1 MKIICPNQILLTVS
15 PLLSN
20 QRDLVVSSVVGF
32 PLVSEGPFQF
42 LSDQDI
48 IAAISKD
55 PNLDIPWDNHQ
66 PKPSGEFIVM
76 GSIYGNNDSKLIKF
90 SVSCGSVLKE
100 IYAHAEGNIADSLFG
115 KKAIDQNFIE
125 SIPIRYPQNLLPTS
139 DSNASR
145 RLCQFTLKPD
155 EVVSVQDFD
164 ISAFVCQVPSRAQLK
179 DPKSIIPSLPH
190 WFANE
195 FPSTVSY
202 FDDELFYCAHKS
214 QRIST
219 YWTGSESFIL
229 KNLHPQFSIIEGVLP
244 SIHFKTFYALKTDFG
259 LRSTPTCIDTVVF
272 LPDQNIGLL
281 VGRSIIPNSGIDF
294 TNTEY
299 IMAAFEDI
307 NSPRDDGFYMKVFNM
322 RTDPITGSDHVF
334 HDEQLVPSNYTLSFD
349 SVPDIKKEL
358 PNPTP
363 DSSIPLVPQQ
373 PTSIIPPS
381 VSVAHDDTSLFF
393 PISSRIEDSSGG
405 YDLAK
410 NNEELDRGVDDVLS
424 LNDSSTSSEYIPEDL
439 LPTMALLES
448 FEKSITDRLNHID
461 LLSQASSK
469 DLNFTDINPADVAH
483 VTGLLEKLDSSFSH
497 FQPIISEQMIQSS
510 REFPSLDVINSIT
523 EKINNALTLVPGDHA
538 LSDIIPSSEDPS
550 LSLELYEELK
560 ANFLKSQ
567 SDLDS
572 SRVAEFGSDV
582 SQDNSVSGEV
592 ISEISHGE
600 ASFVAE
606 STAPSISA
614 DFDELFNVN
623 SLATPTSEPIT
634 THFDSSAPDIPTI
647 VPTSSGHTLTN
658 HFINVDLTDR
668 SFSGA
673 EIAEYYFENCNLKGV
688 SFEKSNI
695 KNSIFNKCN
704 LTYAIFAESNIESTR
719 FDDCNLSHSSFRNSL
734 TDDISLTKCN
744 SSFVDFV
751 NFQCNQSNFSS
762 TDFSDCNFTSSKFN
776 DLEVQNCDYKRSISN
791 KSSWNHVSLIKA
803 IFNYSTFEDSSL
815 NRVRFLESTLDHSK
829 FTKVVLTKFSVID
842 SQLVST
848 YFNGCQA
855 TDASILDC
863 DCSEISILYS
873 DFSGS
878 TLTSCNFSSSQL
890 NYSNFMNCGFNKTN
904 LHKSVLFHSQLL
916 GSSMRVSNLDSASF
930 RFSVLHSADLTG
942 ATLTNT
948 DFTDVEHLPIE
959 ISRFLI

>member
-1 MKIICPNQILLTVS
+1 MKIICPNQILLRVS

-55 PNLDIPWDNHQ
+55 PNFDIPWDNHQ
-66 PKPSGEFIVM
+66 PKHSGEFIVI
-76 GSIYGNNDSKLIKF
+76 GSIYGNNDKKLIKF
-90 SVSCGSVLKE
+90 SVSCGSISKE
-100 IYAHAEGNIADSLFG
+100 VYAHAEGNISDSLFG
-115 KKAIDQNFIE
+115 KKAIDQNFIQ
-125 SIPIRYPQNLLPTS
+125 SIPIRYPQNLLRTS

-145 RLCQFTLKPD
+145 RLCQFTHKPD
-155 EVVSVQDFD
+155 EVVSLQDFD

-202 FDDELFYCAHKS
+202 FDDELLYCAHKS

-229 KNLHPQFSIIEGVLP
+229 KNLHPHFALIEGVLP
-244 SIHFKTFYALKTDFG
+244 SIQFKTFYTLKSDYG
-259 LRSTPTCIDTVVF
+259 LRSTPTCIDTIVF

-299 IMAAFEDI
+299 IMVAFEDI
-307 NSPRDDGFYMKVFNM
+307 NSARDDGFYMKVFDM
-322 RTDPITGSDHVF
+322 RTDPITGSDHAF
-334 HDEQLVPSNYTLSFD
+334 HDEQLIPSNYQLPCD
-349 SVPDIKKEL
+349 SESVIEKEL
-358 PNPTP
+358 PNPTL
-363 DSSIPLVPQQ
+363 DSSIPSAPHQ
-373 PTSIIPPS
+373 PTVIIPPS
-381 VSVAHDDTSLFF
+381 VSVDQNDHSLFF
-393 PISSRIEDSSGG
+393 PISRIEDSSGG
-405 YDLAK
+405 FDLAK
-410 NNEELDRGVDDVLS
+410 NNEALDRGVDVVLS
-424 LNDSSTSSEYIPEDL
+424 LNDASTSNDSIPEDL
-439 LPTMALLES
+439 LPSMALFDTL
-448 FEKSITDRLNHID
+448 EKSITYGLNPIELISLD
-461 LLSQASSK
+461 SNK
-469 DLNFTDINPADVAH
+469 DLNKADIKPVDVAH
-483 VTGLLEKLDSSFSH
+483 FTNLLAKLDSSFNH
-497 FQPIISEQMIQSS
+497 FTPIIAEHSNQPQK
-510 REFPSLDVINSIT
+510 EFISFDDINSIT
-523 EKINNALTLVPGDHA
+523 HKLKDAFDVVPGDHK
-538 LSDIIPSSEDPS
+538 LSDFIPPSEDPP

-572 SRVAEFGSDV
+572 SRVGEFGSDV

-614 DFDELFNVN
+614 DFDEFSNVN
-623 SLATPTSEPIT
+623 SLVTPTSEPIT
-634 THFDSSAPDIPTI
+634 THFDSSAPDIPPI
-647 VPTSSGHTLTN
+647 VPTSSDHTLTN

-668 SFSGA
+668 SFSDA
-673 EIAEYYFENCNLKGV
+673 EIAEYYFENCNLTGV

-704 LTYAIFAESNIESTR
+704 LTYAIFSQSNIESTR
-719 FDDCNLSHSSFRNSL
+719 FDDCNLSHSFFCNSL

-776 DLEVQNCDYKRSISN
+776 DLKVQNCDYKRSIYN

-829 FTKVVLTKFSVID
+829 FTKVVLTNFSVID

-855 TDASILDC
+855 TDASILEC
-863 DCSEISILYS
+863 DCSEIKILYS

-878 TLTSCNFSSSQL
+878 SLTACNFSSSQL
-890 NYSNFMNCGFNKTN
+890 NYSNFMNCGFNKSN
-904 LHKSVLFHSQLL
+904 LHKSVLLHSQLL

-942 ATLTNT
+942 ATLTNS

-959 ISRFLI
+959 ISRFL